1 MILNKIGDEKMI
13 SYTVTTAFLPKS
25 LDIAYGLYYRF
36 TLSCYRDIELMM
48 AEHHVTVSHETI
60 RY

>member
-1 MILNKIGDEKMI
+1 MI

-48 AEHHVTVSHETI
+48 AERHVTVSHETI